1 MVQPA
6 RRPVFRVQPAETP
19 AGTGFFRNV
28 PRYRRACGGRRPPL
42 RGARARPI
50 PRPGLNGPGISECP
64 YSAYDPAAEG
74 SLPAA
79 VGELA
84 EPGQFPVAVLRVV
97 REDPPRGVAGRSAW
111 QVQDKV
117 VVLGHCL
124 LLCASGRAAQA
135 IPDGCG
141 SYE

>member
-1 MVQPA
+1 MQRTTEDYLGHSPC
-6 RRPVFRVQPAETP
+6 QGTLEG
-19 AGTGFFRNV
+19 AGK
-28 PRYRRACGGRRPPL
+28 P
-42 RGARARPI
+42 
-50 PRPGLNGPGISECP
+50 SECP
-64 YSAYDPAAEG
+64 YGAYDPTAEG

-84 EPGQFPVAVLRVV
+84 ESSQFPVAVLRVV

-124 LLCASGRAAQA
+124 
-135 IPDGCG
+135 
-141 SYE
+141 